1 MNILNNNI
9 YMVSDITPM
18 AAQVYLHGKDR
29 NSQNKMYTMSDLSA
43 AFIGCPGCGKTTQI
57 LKIVDQLEK
66 NTEAV
71 TVILDIK
78 KEYVQKCFKP
88 DDVVLS
94 LYNIAGIPK
103 ENQVKWSLM
112 KEAFLDTHPEA
123 VLKEIAGMM
132 FKDAIEHSENKAFPK
147 AAMLVFYGQL
157 VHIFKSCNGKFPFT
171 SELIRWIE
179 IVSDAT
185 IEANVKKYAE
195 LFAVSDLV
203 SAKPNI
209 TSYGVRMELKTVLLD
224 TFQIG
229 SNFCDDNSKFSIRQ
243 FMHEGQGHKLFLVFD
258 IENRK
263 SSESIVRLLLDLAL
277 KEPLSGDNV
286 NDGDMKRYNFVLDE
300 YAYLPCGLEY
310 MDFAKD
316 MGRSKGVRIF
326 SGFQTFSQL
335 TKLYNGKN
343 EVAMNDLAGYGD
355 VVVFKP
361 HDAATREMVES
372 RSGTEMAEITIIDLL
387 CNVHT
392 ECREVPVVMPEVLN
406 NLRCGEAVILPNEGH
421 PFWFKFDK

>member
-9 YMVSDITPM
+9 YTVPDIVPM
-18 AAQVYLHGKDR
+18 ANQVSLNGKDR
-29 NSQNKMYTMSDLSA
+29 NSQDKKYTMSDLSVA
-43 AFIGCPGCGKTTQI
+43 LIGCPGCGKTTQI
-57 LKIVDQLEK
+57 LKIVDKLEK
-66 NTEAV
+66 NTDAV
-71 TVILDIK
+71 TVVLDIK

-88 DDVVLS
+88 GDVVLS
-94 LYNIAGIPK
+94 LYDIEGIPK

-112 KEAFLDTHPEA
+112 KEVFLDTHPEA

-132 FKDAIEHSENKAFPK
+132 FKDSIEHSENKAFPK

-157 VHIFKSCNGKFPFT
+157 VHIFKSCNGKLPFT
-171 SELIRWIE
+171 SELIQWIE
-179 IVSDAT
+179 TVSDAT

-229 SNFCDDNSKFSIRQ
+229 SNFCDANSKFSIRQ
-243 FMHEGQGHKLFLVFD
+243 FMHEGHGHKLFLVFD

-277 KEPLSGDNV
+277 KETLAGDNIS
-286 NDGDMKRYNFVLDE
+286 DSDMTRYNFILDE

-335 TKLYNGKN
+335 KKLYNGK
-343 EVAMNDLAGYGD
+343 EEFAMNDLAGYGD
-355 VVVFKP
+355 IVVFKQ
-361 HDAATREMVES
+361 HDAATREVVES
-372 RSGTEMAEITIIDLL
+372 RSGTEMAEITNIDSL

-392 ECREVPVVMPEVLN
+392 ECKEVPVVMPEVLN
-406 NLRCGEAVILPNEGH
+406 DLKCGEAVILPNEGR

>member
-9 YMVSDITPM
+9 YIVPDIMPM

-29 NSQNKMYTMSDLSA
+29 NSQKKMYTMSDLSA

-88 DDVVLS
+88 GDVVLS

-123 VLKEIAGMM
+123 VLKEIASMM

-157 VHIFKSCNGKFPFT
+157 VHIFKSCNGKLPFT

-179 IVSDAT
+179 TVSDAT
-185 IEANVKKYAE
+185 IESNVRKYAE

-263 SSESIVRLLLDLAL
+263 SSESIVRLLLYLAL
-277 KEPLSGDNV
+277 KES
-286 NDGDMKRYNFVLDE
+286 
-300 YAYLPCGLEY
+300 
-310 MDFAKD
+310 
-316 MGRSKGVRIF
+316 
-326 SGFQTFSQL
+326 
-335 TKLYNGKN
+335 
-343 EVAMNDLAGYGD
+343 
-355 VVVFKP
+355 
-361 HDAATREMVES
+361 
-372 RSGTEMAEITIIDLL
+372 
-387 CNVHT
+387 
-392 ECREVPVVMPEVLN
+392 
-406 NLRCGEAVILPNEGH
+406 
-421 PFWFKFDK
+421 

>member
-9 YMVSDITPM
+9 YIVPYITPM
-18 AAQVYLHGKDR
+18 AAQVHLPGKDR

-66 NTEAV
+66 NKNAV

-88 DDVVLS
+88 GDVVLS
-94 LYNIAGIPK
+94 LYDIAGIPK

-157 VHIFKSCNGKFPFT
+157 VHIFKSCNGKLPFT

-179 IVSDAT
+179 TVSDAT

-286 NDGDMKRYNFVLDE
+286 NDGDMKRYYFVLDE

-335 TKLYNGKN
+335 KKLYNGKN

-372 RSGTEMAEITIIDLL
+372 RSGTEMAEITTIDLL

-406 NLRCGEAVILPNEGH
+406 NLRRGEAVILPNEGH

>member
-1 MNILNNNI
+1 MNIINKDIYTVPDINPQAGQVCLN
-9 YMVSDITPM
+9 
-18 AAQVYLHGKDR
+18 GKDR
-29 NSQNKMYTMSDLSA
+29 NSCNKKYAMSDLSV

-57 LKIVDQLEK
+57 LKIVDELER
-66 NTEAV
+66 NPEAV

-78 KEYVQKCFKP
+78 KEYVQKCFKSG
-88 DDVVLS
+88 DAVIS
-94 LYNIAGIPK
+94 LYDIPGVPK

-112 KEAFLDTHPEA
+112 KEAILDTHPES

-132 FKDAIEHSENKAFPK
+132 FKDAVEHSENKAFPK

-157 VHIFKSCNGKFPFT
+157 VQIFKSHNGKLPFT
-171 SELIRWIE
+171 SELIRRIE
-179 IVSDAT
+179 TVSDAE
-185 IEANVKKYAE
+185 IEASVKKYAE

-229 SNFCDDNSKFSIRQ
+229 SNFCGDNSKFSIRQ
-243 FMHEGQGHKLFLVFD
+243 FMHEGQGRKLFLVFD
-258 IENRK
+258 VENRK

-277 KEPLSGDNV
+277 KEALAGDNI
-286 NDGDMKRYNFVLDE
+286 NCGDMTRYNFVLDE
-300 YAYLPCGLEY
+300 YAYLPGGLEY

-335 TKLYNGKN
+335 KKLYNGKT
-343 EVAMNDLAGYGD
+343 ECAMNDIAGYGD
-355 VVVFKP
+355 VVVFRP
-361 HDAATREMVES
+361 HDAATAEMAVN
-372 RSGTEMAEITIIDLL
+372 RGGTEMSEVTTIDML

-392 ECREVPVVMPEVLN
+392 ECREVPVVMPEILN
-406 NLRCGEAVILPNEGH
+406 NLKCGEAVIFPDTGR

>member
-9 YMVSDITPM
+9 YIVPDIMPM

-29 NSQNKMYTMSDLSA
+29 NSQKKMYTMSDLSA

-88 DDVVLS
+88 GDVVLS
-94 LYNIAGIPK
+94 LYDIAGIPK
-103 ENQVKWSLM
+103 ENQVRWSLM

-132 FKDAIEHSENKAFPK
+132 FKDAIEYSENKAFPK

-157 VHIFKSCNGKFPFT
+157 VHIFKSCNGKLPFT

-179 IVSDAT
+179 TVSDAT
-185 IEANVKKYAE
+185 IESNVRKYAE

-277 KEPLSGDNV
+277 KESLSGDNV

-335 TKLYNGKN
+335 KKLYNGKN

-372 RSGTEMAEITIIDLL
+372 RSGTEMAEITTIDLL

-406 NLRCGEAVILPNEGH
+406 NLRRGEAVILPNEGH

>member
-9 YMVSDITPM
+9 YIVPDIMPM

-29 NSQNKMYTMSDLSA
+29 NSQKKMYTMSDLSA

-88 DDVVLS
+88 GDVVLS

-123 VLKEIAGMM
+123 VLKEIASMM

-157 VHIFKSCNGKFPFT
+157 VHIFKSCNGKLPFT

-179 IVSDAT
+179 TVSDAT
-185 IEANVKKYAE
+185 IESNVRKYAE

-277 KEPLSGDNV
+277 KESLSGDNV

-335 TKLYNGKN
+335 KKLYNGKN

-372 RSGTEMAEITIIDLL
+372 RSGTEMAEITTIDLL

-392 ECREVPVVMPEVLN
+392 ECREVPIVMPEVLN